1 MNPPAGF
8 WRRYAAYSL
17 DAALVGVLAL
27 PLAGPRLLA
36 GYRQLQADTERLQWR
51 LWELMDEAM
60 ARPAIDPVM
69 QANQWAADPA
79 LRSGIEAL
87 AAASAMLLLQAVAIF
102 CAVAAVWFI
111 ASESS
116 RWQAS
121 PGKRIFGLRVTDMAG
136 ARPGPGRV
144 ITRFVG
150 AAPSWLLLNLGHAIA
165 AWTPGKR
172 ALHDYI
178 AGTRVEIAP
187 GASVAMPRGAKSW
200 LWLQAA
206 LYCGLLGFVVL
217 RYALLL
223 REAAL
228 GGLP

>member
-1 MNPPAGF
+1 MNAPAGF

-17 DAALVGVLAL
+17 DAALIGVLVL
-27 PLAGPRLLA
+27 PLAGSRLIAAYGDLK
-36 GYRQLQADTERLQWR
+36 ADTEQLQWR

-60 ARPAIDPVM
+60 MRPAADPLT

-79 LRSGIEAL
+79 LRAGIEGL
-87 AAASAMLLLQAVAIF
+87 ATASAALLLQAFAIY
-102 CAVAAVWFI
+102 CALAAVWFI
-111 ASESS
+111 AGESS

-121 PGKRIFGLRVTDMAG
+121 PGKRLFGLRVTDMAG
-136 ARPGPGRV
+136 APPGLGRV
-144 ITRFVG
+144 IARFFG

-178 AGTRVEIAP
+178 AGTRVELAP
-187 GASVAMPRGAKSW
+187 GAPAAMPRAARAW

-206 LYCGLLGFVVL
+206 LYCGLLGFIVL
-217 RYALLL
+217 RYVQLMWEVA
-223 REAAL
+223 R
-228 GGLP
+228 GPI